1 MSTAINKIYG
11 VIPRKLNK
19 FIAAVKNMIARIPGI
34 RKDWYYE
41 QYQNQILNQEE
52 GHYETH

>member
-11 VIPRKLNK
+11 AMLRMLNK
-19 FIAAVKNMIARIPGI
+19 IIAVVKNMIARIPGI

-52 GHYETH
+52 GQHEAY